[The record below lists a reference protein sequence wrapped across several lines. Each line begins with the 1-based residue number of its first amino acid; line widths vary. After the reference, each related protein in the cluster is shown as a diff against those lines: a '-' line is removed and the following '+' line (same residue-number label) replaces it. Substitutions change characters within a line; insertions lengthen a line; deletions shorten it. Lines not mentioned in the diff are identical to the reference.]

1 MHRHRAQRYRIEFFS
16 NRMEIP
22 ILYTMICSFQGGGEM
37 GLIITWSLVVRMP
50 FYCCL
55 GTLHQ
60 AVFMKLSSCDLQEK
74 SWSHQ
79 LSVKLPDLG
88 LDQDHYPKVRVSSVE
103 NLLPNSNSS
112 APVTWYQEGFLKMVS
127 LSSVFMSH
135 TKEPSRLHLKQIL
148 PSNLLKTDRSSPL
161 AFSWKP

>member
-1 MHRHRAQRYRIEFFS
+1 MTPLAEPVFEPNATEDSTNATRGSASKRLSLHAQTQRYRIEFFS
-16 NRMEIP
+16 NRMLIP
-22 ILYTMICSFQGGGEM
+22 ILYTMICSFQGGREM

-60 AVFMKLSSCDLQEK
+60 AVFMKSSSHDLQER

-79 LSVKLPDLG
+79 LRVKLPDLG
-88 LDQDHYPKVRVSSVE
+88 LDQDHYPKVRVSPVE

-112 APVTWYQEGFLKMVS
+112 APVTWY
-127 LSSVFMSH
+127 
-135 TKEPSRLHLKQIL
+135 
-148 PSNLLKTDRSSPL
+148 
-161 AFSWKP
+161 